1 MIYFS
6 SKKSRPLRNRGWF
19 VATTGLRRTAAAAA
33 EFALL
38 SPLLVFLILGTF
50 ELTRGVMTR
59 QVLNDAARKACR
71 RGIQPGKT
79 NTDVT
84 ADVNNILTDN
94 NIPTSDATITILVN
108 GVAAD
113 VSTAVP
119 GIDKVSVKV
128 SIPVSDIFWAGTFFL
143 SGSTIE
149 SDYVAMM
156 KQG

>member
-6 SKKSRPLRNRGWF
+6 SKKSPLPRNRGWS
-19 VATTGLRRTAAAAA
+19 ATAGPQRTAAATVELA
-33 EFALL
+33 
-38 SPLLVFLILGTF
+38 FLAPILATLMLGTF
-50 ELTRGVMTR
+50 EVVRGVMIK
-59 QVLNDAARKACR
+59 QMLNDAARKACR

-84 ADVNNILTDN
+84 ADVNDILTDN
-94 NIPTSDATITILVN
+94 NIPTGCATITILVN
-108 GVAAD
+108 GAAAD

-128 SIPVSDIFWAGTFFL
+128 SIPVSSIFWAGTLFL

-149 SDYVAMM
+149 SDYVAML